1 MSTKKAL
8 GRRRRLTRRD
18 AVAGVV
24 LAVSVAV
31 LGVQLLNPTPL
42 VITVEGGSTEMEHAP
57 SFFTYRDVAVVV
69 VSSLLAGA
77 SATYLLRPSSV
88 PASEPTSEESE
99 NVEEDEEVRNG
110 ENGEGDVNVIEKRKQ
125 EWENYAEDLRNGEK
139 EIYEVVLES
148 DGVVQ
153 QSTIVEET
161 DLSKSHVSRK
171 LDVLESRELVERKRR
186 GMGNVVVLK

>member
-1 MSTKKAL
+1 MSTKKTL

-42 VITVEGGSTEMEHAP
+42 VITVKGGTTEMEHAP
-57 SFFTYRDVAVVV
+57 SFFTYRDIAVVV

-77 SATYLLRPSSV
+77 STTYLLRTSSV
-88 PASEPTSEESE
+88 PASELTSEE
-99 NVEEDEEVRNG
+99 VEETEEEVRNG
-110 ENGEGDVNVIEKRKQ
+110 ENGEGDVNVIERRKQ
-125 EWENYAEDLRNGEK
+125 EWEDYAEDLRNGEK

>member
-1 MSTKKAL
+1 MTFDRELTKL
-8 GRRRRLTRRD
+8 D
-18 AVAGVV
+18 AVAAAV
-24 LAVSVAV
+24 LAVSVTV
-31 LGVQLLNPTPL
+31 LGVQLLNPTPV
-42 VITVEGGSTEMEHAP
+42 VITVEGGATETEQMP
-57 SFFTYRDVAVVV
+57 SFFTYTDVLTIV
-69 VSSLLAGA
+69 VSSVLAGA
-77 SATYLLRPSSV
+77 SATYLVRPSRFPESV
-88 PASEPTSEESE
+88 PERDGAGAKEAE
-99 NVEEDEEVRNG
+99 NEGDKRK
-110 ENGEGDVNVIEKRKQ
+110 NGEGDDVDLIEKRKE
-125 EWENYAEDLRNGEK
+125 EWREHAEDLHNGEK

>member
-1 MSTKKAL
+1 MNFDRK
-8 GRRRRLTRRD
+8 LTRRD
-18 AVAGVV
+18 AVAAAVF
-24 LAVSVAV
+24 AVSVTV
-31 LGVQLLNPTPL
+31 LGVQLLNPTPV
-42 VITVEGGSTEMEHAP
+42 VITVEGGATETEQMP
-57 SFFTYRDVAVVV
+57 SFFTYSDMLTVV
-69 VSSLLAGA
+69 VSSVLAGA
-77 SATYLLRPSSV
+77 SATYLLRPTPQTAAETAGSADVDAVSNG
-88 PASEPTSEESE
+88 ESE
-99 NVEEDEEVRNG
+99 DDKEEV
-110 ENGEGDVNVIEKRKQ
+110 DLIEKRKEEWQ
-125 EWENYAEDLRNGEK
+125 EYAEELHNGEK

>member
-1 MSTKKAL
+1 VERVKETV
-8 GRRRRLTRRD
+8 RE
-18 AVAGVV
+18 AVGDRTDVVVGVL

-31 LGVQLLNPTPL
+31 LGAQVLNPTP
-42 VITVEGGSTEMEHAP
+42 IMISVEGSSTEVEQVP
-57 SFFTYRDVAVVV
+57 GFFTYGDVVV
-69 VSSLLAGA
+69 VSVSSIVAGA
-77 SATYLLRPSSV
+77 SAAYLLTGPEVGTETEKENR
-88 PASEPTSEESE
+88 EETDITE
-99 NVEEDEEVRNG
+99 QR
-110 ENGEGDVNVIEKRKQ
+110 RR
-125 EWENYAEDLRNGEK
+125 EWEERAAELRNGEK

-148 DGVVQ
+148 DGVVE

>member
-1 MSTKKAL
+1 MSTKKTL

-42 VITVEGGSTEMEHAP
+42 VITVEGGTTEMEHAP
-57 SFFTYRDVAVVV
+57 SFFTYRDIAVVV

-77 SATYLLRPSSV
+77 STTYLLRTSSV
-88 PASEPTSEESE
+88 PASELTSEE
-99 NVEEDEEVRNG
+99 VEETEEEVRNG
-110 ENGEGDVNVIEKRKQ
+110 ENGEGDVNVIERRKQ
-125 EWENYAEDLRNGEK
+125 EWEDYAEDLRNGEK

>member
-1 MSTKKAL
+1 MSTKKTL

-42 VITVEGGSTEMEHAP
+42 VITVEGGTTEMEHAP
-57 SFFTYRDVAVVV
+57 SFFTYRDIAVVV

-77 SATYLLRPSSV
+77 STTYLLRPSSV
-88 PASEPTSEESE
+88 SEPTSEEAE

-110 ENGEGDVNVIEKRKQ
+110 DNGEGDVNVIERRKQ

>member
-1 MSTKKAL
+1 MGTKKAL

-57 SFFTYRDVAVVV
+57 NFFTYRDVAVV
-69 VSSLLAGA
+69 SSLLAGA
-77 SATYLLRPSSV
+77 STTYLLGPSSV
-88 PASEPTSEESE
+88 PASEPTSEEAE

-110 ENGEGDVNVIEKRKQ
+110 DNDEGDVDLIEKRKQ
-125 EWENYAEDLRNGEK
+125 EWNEYADDLRNGEK

-148 DGVVQ
+148 DGVAQ
-153 QSTIVEET
+153 QSKIVEET
-161 DLSKSHVSRK
+161 DFSKSHVSRK
-171 LDVLESRELVERKRR
+171 LDVLESKQLVERKRR

>member
-1 MSTKKAL
+1 MSTKKTL

-42 VITVEGGSTEMEHAP
+42 VITVKGGTTEMEHAP
-57 SFFTYRDVAVVV
+57 SFFTYRDIAVVV

-77 SATYLLRPSSV
+77 STTYLLRTSSV
-88 PASEPTSEESE
+88 PASELTSEE
-99 NVEEDEEVRNG
+99 VEETEEEVRNG
-110 ENGEGDVNVIEKRKQ
+110 ENGEGDVNVIERRKQ
-125 EWENYAEDLRNGEK
+125 EGEDYAEDLRNGEK

>member
-1 MSTKKAL
+1 M
-8 GRRRRLTRRD
+8 
-18 AVAGVV
+18 
-24 LAVSVAV
+24 
-31 LGVQLLNPTPL
+31 GVQLLNPTPL

-77 SATYLLRPSSV
+77 STTYLLRPSS
-88 PASEPTSEESE
+88 ASEPTSEESE
-99 NVEEDEEVRNG
+99 NVKEDEEARNG
-110 ENGEGDVNVIEKRKQ
+110 ENGEGDVNVIERRKQ
-125 EWENYAEDLRNGEK
+125 EWEEYAEDLRNGEK
-139 EIYEVVLES
+139 EIYKVVLES

>member
-42 VITVEGGSTEMEHAP
+42 VITVEGGTTEMEHAP

-88 PASEPTSEESE
+88 PASEPTSEEAE
-99 NVEEDEEVRNG
+99 NVEEDEEVR
-110 ENGEGDVNVIEKRKQ
+110 NGEGDVNVIEKRKQ

>member
-1 MSTKKAL
+1 MSTKKTL

-42 VITVEGGSTEMEHAP
+42 VITVEGGTTEMEHAP
-57 SFFTYRDVAVVV
+57 SFFTYRDIAVVV

-77 SATYLLRPSSV
+77 STTYLLRPSSV
-88 PASEPTSEESE
+88 SEPTSEEAE

-110 ENGEGDVNVIEKRKQ
+110 DNGEGDVNVIERRKQ
-125 EWENYAEDLRNGEK
+125 EWEDYAEDLRNGEK